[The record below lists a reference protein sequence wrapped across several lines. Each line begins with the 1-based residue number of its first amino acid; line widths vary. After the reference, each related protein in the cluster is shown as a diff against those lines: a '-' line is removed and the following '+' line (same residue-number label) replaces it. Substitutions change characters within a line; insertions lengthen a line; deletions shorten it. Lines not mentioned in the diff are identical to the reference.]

1 MIWLSSVRR
10 SVASVLC
17 GVATLCSQIRS
28 QRGKYDLSGSVDTLL
43 PMSNARR
50 LAAALPGG
58 TLRVVSAMGH
68 YLPAVVA
75 DAVLEDLAP

>member
-1 MIWLSSVRR
+1 MGFDLGAVRR
-10 SVASVLC
+10 SVKVWQ
-17 GVATLCSQIRS
+17 GEQ
-28 QRGKYDLSGSVDTLL
+28 DTLL

>member
-1 MIWLSSVRR
+1 MGFDLGAVRR
-10 SVASVLC
+10 SVKVWQ
-17 GVATLCSQIRS
+17 GEH
-28 QRGKYDLSGSVDTLL
+28 DTLL

-75 DAVLEDLAP
+75 DAVLENSRHDPSTPRESGRRCRKGPQ